1 MDNKTLADIGHNAW
15 YLCNAPEGLP
25 AIPLSSRA
33 PEYQEA
39 WHAAADAIR
48 DAVLKVRIDQ
58 AVHDLH
64 WMARRYAD
72 GRCSYAPG
80 MFNGRVRD
88 LMAAGFE
95 LCQPLFARDGMG
107 RAFDGLT
114 EDEVA
119 AAEADM
125 PRMHAKVIEAGE
137 ERFNAVWD
145 QAVEA
150 CIAQIK
156 EYGDGQNSS
165 LEKAETEGKEGPTL
179 VFTGATMA
187 AGAMIDRLRSLKRSQ
202 SQTDTDDLCQA
213 KSSTQGETVSRE
225 GALQATDGAEAMDHL
240 GEVLSF
246 FANLDEGDRCRA
258 FEKAVVFYNK
268 HNPNSQIQGEPGFT
282 WHICQQGPLGFNCR
296 RQIEEPA
303 NAGDEMT
310 AASAEVGL
318 THKPLPPSSDIE
330 GE

>member
-1 MDNKTLADIGHNAW
+1 MDNKTIGYIAFESAFLHWLAEGKVDEDTTTDPEKAW
-15 YLCNAPEGLP
+15 LEQDEMECCLKRVQWE
-25 AIPLSSRA
+25 
-33 PEYQEA
+33 
-39 WHAAADAIR
+39 AAA
-48 DAVLKVRIDQ
+48 
-58 AVHDLH
+58 
-64 WMARRYAD
+64 
-72 GRCSYAPG
+72 S
-80 MFNGRVRD
+80 
-88 LMAAGFE
+88 
-95 LCQPLFARDGMG
+95 
-107 RAFDGLT
+107 
-114 EDEVA
+114 
-119 AAEADM
+119 
-125 PRMHAKVIEAGE
+125 
-137 ERFNAVWD
+137 AVWD
-145 QAVEA
+145 KAVEA

-179 VFTGATMA
+179 VFTGAAMA

-202 SQTDTDDLCQA
+202 SQMDTDDLCQA

-303 NAGDEMT
+303 NAGDEVT
-310 AASAEVGL
+310 NSGL
-318 THKPLPPSSDIE
+318 KTE
-330 GE
+330 AFN

>member
-1 MDNKTLADIGHNAW
+1 MSADNSKTLADIGHEAW

-95 LCQPLFARDGMG
+95 LGQPLFARDGMG

-145 QAVEA
+145 HAVEA
-150 CIAQIK
+150 CIQGLIPLMEATEK
-156 EYGDGQNSS
+156 PGQVN
-165 LEKAETEGKEGPTL
+165 ATEAIN
-179 VFTGATMA
+179 VQYIAR
-187 AGAMIDRLRSLKRSQ
+187 IRSLKR
-202 SQTDTDDLCQA
+202 T
-213 KSSTQGETVSRE
+213 E
-225 GALQATDGAEAMDHL
+225 GG
-240 GEVLSF
+240 S
-246 FANLDEGDRCRA
+246 
-258 FEKAVVFYNK
+258 
-268 HNPNSQIQGEPGFT
+268 
-282 WHICQQGPLGFNCR
+282 
-296 RQIEEPA
+296 
-303 NAGDEMT
+303 
-310 AASAEVGL
+310 
-318 THKPLPPSSDIE
+318 
-330 GE
+330 